1 MDISERPY
9 PLRIVVDTLHYC
21 MWGNP
26 VVENIPVLE
35 IRQRIE
41 AVFGKELTQQAVD
54 FTLGRK

>member
-1 MDISERPY
+1 
-9 PLRIVVDTLHYC
+9 
-21 MWGNP
+21 MWSNQL
-26 VVENIPVLE
+26 VENMPMSE